1 MKLRKFFSL
10 FLKFLI
16 YKEIISNCFIRKII
30 IKRLWKKIIE
40 TKNYWIYEY
49 GFKRKTSKINL
60 KFFN

>member
-16 YKEIISNCFIRKII
+16 YKETISNCFIRKII

-40 TKNYWIYEY
+40 KKNYWIYEY

-60 KFFN
+60 KFFK